1 MALRRRGLSKKF
13 HTNGAEFRRT
23 ISKWAPQV
31 DADARKFARLVA
43 LKLYQRILM
52 LTPVDTGRARGN
64 WQMDI
69 GRWPSGA
76 LDVGKG
82 KPGQSKN
89 RKRRPNLRSGE
100 KKQVA
105 SADRKLAGLKLG
117 QSIFIGNNLPYI
129 TLLELGSSTQSPHG
143 MVERAMN
150 QISRQFQRAG

>member
-1 MALRRRGLSKKF
+1 MARRRGTSHNF
-13 HTNGAEFRRT
+13 RTNGVEFRRA

-31 DADARKFARLVA
+31 DADARTFARLVA
-43 LKLYQRILM
+43 LKLYQKILM

-69 GRWPSGA
+69 GRWPAGVVDA
-76 LDVGKG
+76 GKG
-82 KPGQSKN
+82 KPGTNK
-89 RKRRPNLRSGE
+89 RKRRPGLRVGE

-105 SADRKLAGLKLG
+105 SADAKLNGLKLG

-129 TLLELGSSTQSPHG
+129 TMLETGTSDQAPNG

-150 QISRQFQRAG
+150 QISRQFQSAG